1 MLANSMESQL
11 QDENAEAAALVSS
24 FSLNVASQYPND
36 IVANAVFEQELA
48 QRRQRPAEVGETRNW
63 RQFYEGI
70 GSEGYVSSK
79 RGGLKLTE
87 YRTPAEAELIVE
99 CELLNQV
106 WNDFVLDSQDKKTA
120 NISKLAPGG
129 TVSMKDLII
138 AVTTARD
145 QQKGPGRAHR
155 YLSKFL
161 DTLDSHS
168 KMLGT
173 LPDQSLYGSIFC
185 GVLKTLINVSI
196 CTPINNQVVYLSTK
210 ASANHRK
217 IIEALSKD
225 LVEIGEVI
233 EPCVVQVQLF
243 CTTEMQNLIKR
254 LYAAVFSFL
263 RQALGWYEDKRRK
276 RLLNSFNENFYGT
289 FSDIMEEI
297 RRIGTVIHKRG
308 MIGNHAE
315 TRDVREMVEE
325 VVNKQREASADDEY
339 WKAQLH
345 KIEEKCDMLL
355 NLEYRRQIGSHMA
368 NLLVSEGRNM
378 APFISMFNRTRSGIP
393 STYSK

>member
-1 MLANSMESQL
+1 M
-11 QDENAEAAALVSS
+11 
-24 FSLNVASQYPND
+24 
-36 IVANAVFEQELA
+36 
-48 QRRQRPAEVGETRNW
+48 
-63 RQFYEGI
+63 
-70 GSEGYVSSK
+70 
-79 RGGLKLTE
+79 
-87 YRTPAEAELIVE
+87 
-99 CELLNQV
+99 
-106 WNDFVLDSQDKKTA
+106 WNNFVLDSQDKKTA

-185 GVLKTLINVSI
+185 GVLKTLISVST

-243 CTTEMQNLIKR
+243 CTAEMQNLIKR

-276 RLLNSFNENFYGT
+276 RLLNSFNENFYGR

-368 NLLVSEGRNM
+368 TLLVSEGRNM
-378 APFISMFNRTRSGIP
+378 APFISMFNTTRSGIP